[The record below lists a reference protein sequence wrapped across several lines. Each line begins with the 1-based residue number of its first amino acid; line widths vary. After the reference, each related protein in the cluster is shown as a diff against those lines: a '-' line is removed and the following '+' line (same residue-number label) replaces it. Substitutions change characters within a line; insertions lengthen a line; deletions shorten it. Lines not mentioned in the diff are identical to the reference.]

1 MSNNN
6 ILGKLGEDLACRFLE
21 ERGFKVL
28 ERNYWKKW
36 GEIDIVAQEK
46 ESLFGKKELEVHFVE
61 VKTVAREINEDGVIR
76 ETKHGFQPEDAIHPW
91 KIKRLKRAIQSY
103 LLEKNLQDSSW
114 QFDIVAVFVDQ
125 NKKITKIRYTE
136 NAVI

>member
-1 MSNNN
+1 MNNH
-6 ILGKLGEDLACRFLE
+6 IFVGKLGEDLACRFLE

-46 ESLFGKKELEVHFVE
+46 SLFRKRETAVHFVE
-61 VKTVAREINEDGVIR
+61 VKAVAREINEDGVIR
-76 ETKHGFQPEDAIHPW
+76 ETRHGFQPEDAIHPW

-103 LLEKNLQDSSW
+103 LLEKNLQDSNW

-125 NKKITKIRYTE
+125 DKKITKIRYTE
-136 NAVI
+136 NVVL

>member
-36 GEIDIVAQEK
+36 GEIDIVAQGK
-46 ESLFGKKELEVHFVE
+46 SLFGKKEPVVHFVE
-61 VKTVAREINEDGVIR
+61 VKAVAREINEDGVIR

-125 NKKITKIRYTE
+125 DKKITKIRYTE

>member
-21 ERGFKVL
+21 GRGFKIL

-36 GEIDIVAQEK
+36 GEIDIIAQEK
-46 ESLFGKKELEVHFVE
+46 GSLFGKKEPVVHFVE
-61 VKTVAREINEDGVIR
+61 VKAVAREINEDGVIR

>member
-1 MSNNN
+1 MN
-6 ILGKLGEDLACRFLE
+6 IHIFLGKLGEDLACRFLE

-46 ESLFGKKELEVHFVE
+46 ESLFGKKEPVAHFVE
-61 VKTVAREINEDGVIR
+61 VKAVAREINEDGVIR

-103 LLEKNLQDSSW
+103 LLEKNLQDSNW

-125 NKKITKIRYTE
+125 EKKTARVRYTE
-136 NAVI
+136 NILI